1 MGKLDGKVVTFYSYK
16 GGVGRSFLLSNT
28 ATLLAQWGYRVL
40 CIDWDLEAPGLH
52 YYFRPHM
59 ESPETGLVEMV
70 LGARDGQQVDALG
83 HITPVTFPDGSRL
96 DLIAAGGV
104 GGDYIPNVQGID
116 WDALYEERD
125 FGNVLE
131 DWRRRWIESYD
142 VIFVDS
148 RTGIS
153 DSGGIC
159 TAQLPHIL
167 AYAFTANQQNVD
179 GVLEVVG
186 RAAKARNG
194 LPYDRSRLLTLP
206 LLCRFDMSEEYERAA
221 DWRRK
226 LQPALRSSYNAWV
239 PEGAAVER
247 VLDHCTVPYSAYW
260 SFGEE
265 LPVLTE
271 DFRNPQLISYSIAS
285 IAGLIA
291 RHLEDV
297 RLFTESRDAYV
308 DAAIRTG
315 RRGGQY
321 QYDFFIS
328 TASNTDDDA
337 RKLAELLAVE
347 GFTSY
352 VYDPRDDPHP
362 VIDTCRHFVLLARD
376 TVNTHQRVDVN
387 YFLRQTLDEQT
398 DRALFPVITPRH
410 ILRDLPSIAQ
420 SIRPYALSED
430 ALPSVARAIGARV
443 RGDAPPSAA
452 PENSYASPD
461 ENLCISH
468 AGPDRAW
475 AEWVAWQLQDAGYA
489 VELDVWHWGAGDKF
503 VERVDQ
509 SVRRGRTIALFSEA
523 YFHPDRYRMAEV
535 SEVLAAWGKLIPVR
549 IDHAVAPSALRA
561 LVAPNVNYFL
571 RQTLDEQTDRALF
584 PVITPRHILRDLPSI
599 AQSIRPYALSEDA
612 LPSVA
617 RAIGARVRGDAP
629 PSAAPENSYAS
640 PDENLCISHA
650 GPDRAWAEWVA
661 WQLQDAGYAVELDV
675 WHWGAGDKFVE
686 RVDQSVRRGRTIAL
700 FSEAYFHPDRY
711 RMAEVSEVLAA
722 WGKLIP
728 VRIDHAVAP
737 SALRAL
743 VAPSLVGLDE
753 GEARA
758 VLLRAVAGPLG
769 TPGGESRRSGAS
781 GPRLPGSLPQVWN
794 VQPRRSNFVGRED
807 LLMQVRT
814 RLTESRTAPVL
825 ALSGRIGVGKTQ
837 LAIEYAHRFSGEYEL
852 VWWVEADRQIPP
864 QLAALARLIDC
875 AAPKA
880 SEQEAVQALLNH
892 LRTRPRW
899 LIVFDNAVDPAD
911 LTRHLPTGEGH
922 VLITSRNPLW
932 HQVATSVEVGVL
944 DRTEAVDL
952 LRLRSPQLSDEDAS
966 RLATALDDLPLALA
980 QAGESLYLFTPD
992 QYLQQLELHAD
1003 AAVSDG
1009 TPFDYPGSLS
1019 TQLDGT
1025 MTRLAVS
1032 EPLAAELLRACSLL
1046 APEPFPLH
1054 ASDPHRARTPDDGGG
1069 AELVRALSHPRA
1081 FRQALTAVERLG
1093 LARGS
1098 GGSIQVDRLTQAVL
1112 RDQLTPES
1120 RAPAARHA
1128 SALLATAYPGQAAD
1142 PETWPHWPALLP
1154 HLLAIGPADLTTP
1167 LARFAAC
1174 EACWYLLDRGDT
1186 RTALARLQDLH
1197 RDWEQ
1202 RWGADAEDTMWAA
1215 AYLARAYA
1223 DTGELSEA
1231 HRLESST
1238 LHRQQT
1244 QLGPDHPGT
1253 LRAGGNFSLRLAA
1266 LGNTTDARAVAV
1278 QTLEAQRRLLGEDHP
1293 DTLVT
1298 AGNLAVLLSELGQ
1311 FEGALT
1317 LTEDTLAR
1325 QRHVLG
1331 ENHPHT
1337 LVTAGNLALH
1347 LAARGETE
1355 RAEDLVLDTL
1365 TRQLGLLGE
1374 THPDILHTMDIV
1386 NSRTH
1391 SARSVQQPNL
1401 A

>member
-1 MGKLDGKVVTFYSYK
+1 MNKLDGKVVTFYSYK

-70 LGARDGQQVDALG
+70 LGARDGQPVDALG
-83 HITPVTFPDGSRL
+83 HITPVNFPDGSRL

-142 VIFVDS
+142 VVFVDS

-221 DWRRK
+221 EWRRK

-265 LPVLTE
+265 LPVVTE

-321 QYDFFIS
+321 RYDFFIS
-328 TASNTDDDA
+328 RSSNSHDDA
-337 RKLAELLAVE
+337 RTLAELLAVE

-352 VYDPRDDPHP
+352 VYDPQDDPHP
-362 VIDTCRHFVLLARD
+362 VIDTCRHFILLARD

-398 DRALFPVITPRH
+398 DRTLFPVIAPRH
-410 ILRDLPSIAQ
+410 VLRDLPSIAQ
-420 SIRPYALSED
+420 SIPPYALSED
-430 ALPSVARAIGARV
+430 GLPSVARAISARV
-443 RGDAPPSAA
+443 RGDAPPSGA
-452 PENSYASPD
+452 PESSYPPPD
-461 ENLCISH
+461 GNLYISY

-475 AEWVAWQLQDAGYA
+475 AEWVAWQLQDAGYT
-489 VELDVWHWGAGDKF
+489 VELDVWHWRAGDDL
-503 VERVDQ
+503 VGRTNRALE
-509 SVRRGRTIALFSEA
+509 RGRVVALCSEA
-523 YFHPDRYRMAEV
+523 YFEPGRYTADEWSAV
-535 SEVLAAWGKLIPVR
+535 TAARGRFVPVR
-549 IDHAVAPSALRA
+549 LDDVVVPPILSGL
-561 LVAPNVNYFL
+561 LAPN
-571 RQTLDEQTDRALF
+571 
-584 PVITPRHILRDLPSI
+584 
-599 AQSIRPYALSEDA
+599 LS
-612 LPSVA
+612 
-617 RAIGARVRGDAP
+617 
-629 PSAAPENSYAS
+629 
-640 PDENLCISHA
+640 
-650 GPDRAWAEWVA
+650 
-661 WQLQDAGYAVELDV
+661 
-675 WHWGAGDKFVE
+675 
-686 RVDQSVRRGRTIAL
+686 
-700 FSEAYFHPDRY
+700 
-711 RMAEVSEVLAA
+711 
-722 WGKLIP
+722 
-728 VRIDHAVAP
+728 
-737 SALRAL
+737 
-743 VAPSLVGLDE
+743 GLGE
-753 GEARA
+753 EEARA
-758 VLLRAVAGPLG
+758 ALLQAVGGPHRPPSMPEF
-769 TPGGESRRSGAS
+769 PGGTRARRSSAS

-807 LLMQVRT
+807 LLMQIRT

-825 ALSGRIGVGKTQ
+825 ALSGRIGVGKSQ

-852 VWWVEADRQIPP
+852 VWWVEADQPILS

-875 AAPKA
+875 ADSAT

-892 LRTRPRW
+892 LRTRRRW
-899 LIVFDNAVDPAD
+899 LIVFDNAEAPGY

-932 HQVATSVEVGVL
+932 HQVAAPVEVGAL

-952 LRLRSPQLSDEDAS
+952 LRFRSPQLSDEDAG

-980 QAGESLYLFTPD
+980 QAGESLYLFTPE

-1009 TPFDYPGSLS
+1009 TPFDYPRPLS
-1019 TQLDGT
+1019 AQLAGA
-1025 MTRLAVS
+1025 MTRLAGS
-1032 EPLAAELLRACSLL
+1032 DPLAVDLLRACTLL

-1054 ASDPHRARTPDDGGG
+1054 ASDPARAETPDDGGG
-1069 AELVRALSHPRA
+1069 AELVQALSDPRA
-1081 FRQALTAVERLG
+1081 FRKALTAVERLG
-1093 LARGS
+1093 LAQGS

-1120 RAPAARHA
+1120 RALAARHA

-1202 RWGADAEDTMWAA
+1202 RLGADVEDTVWAA
-1215 AYLARAYA
+1215 AYLARAHA

-1231 HRLESST
+1231 HRLESGT

-1244 QLGPDHPGT
+1244 QLGPDHPGALRAAGNFT
-1253 LRAGGNFSLRLAA
+1253 LRLTA
-1266 LGNTTDARAVAV
+1266 LGNTTDARAMAV
-1278 QTLEAQRRLLGEDHP
+1278 QTLETQRRLLGEDHP
-1293 DTLVT
+1293 DTLIT

-1311 FEGALT
+1311 HEGALT

-1325 QRHVLG
+1325 QRRVLG

-1337 LVTAGNLALH
+1337 LVTAGNLAIH

-1355 RAEDLVLDTL
+1355 RAEDLALDTL
-1365 TRQLGLLGE
+1365 TRQLSLLGE
-1374 THPDILHTMDIV
+1374 THPDTLHTMDII
-1386 NSRTH
+1386 NSRAH

>member
-1 MGKLDGKVVTFYSYK
+1 MNKLDGKVVTFYSYK

-70 LGARDGQQVDALG
+70 LGARDGQPVDALG

-226 LQPALRSSYNAWV
+226 LQPALKSSYNAWV

-271 DFRNPQLISYSIAS
+271 DFRNPQLISYSLAS

-291 RHLEDV
+291 RNLSDV
-297 RLFTESRDAYV
+297 RLFTESRDSYV

-328 TASNTDDDA
+328 GAANTNDDA
-337 RKLAELLAVE
+337 RRLVTLLAAE
-347 GFTSY
+347 GFTSFWNES
-352 VYDPRDDPHP
+352 RGDDPHTY
-362 VIDTCRHFVLLARD
+362 IDNCRHLILLARD
-376 TVNTHQRVDVN
+376 TVDSYRRVEVN
-387 YFLRQTLDEQT
+387 YFLRQSLEEQT

-410 ILRDLPSIAQ
+410 VLRDLPSIAQ
-420 SIRPYALSED
+420 SIPPYALSEE
-430 ALPSVARAIGARV
+430 ALPSVARAISARV

-452 PENSYASPD
+452 PESSHPPPD
-461 ENLCISH
+461 ENLYISY

-475 AEWVAWQLQDAGYA
+475 AEWVAWQLQDAGYT
-489 VELDVWHWGAGDKF
+489 VELDVWHWRAGDDL
-503 VERVDQ
+503 VGRMDRALE
-509 SVRRGRTIALFSEA
+509 RGRVVALFSQA
-523 YFHPDRYRMAEV
+523 YFEPGRYTTEEWSVAMAARGRLV
-535 SEVLAAWGKLIPVR
+535 PVR
-549 IDHAVAPSALRA
+549 LDDVVAP
-561 LVAPNVNYFL
+561 P
-571 RQTLDEQTDRALF
+571 
-584 PVITPRHILRDLPSI
+584 ILSGL
-599 AQSIRPYALSEDA
+599 L
-612 LPSVA
+612 
-617 RAIGARVRGDAP
+617 
-629 PSAAPENSYAS
+629 
-640 PDENLCISHA
+640 
-650 GPDRAWAEWVA
+650 
-661 WQLQDAGYAVELDV
+661 
-675 WHWGAGDKFVE
+675 
-686 RVDQSVRRGRTIAL
+686 
-700 FSEAYFHPDRY
+700 
-711 RMAEVSEVLAA
+711 
-722 WGKLIP
+722 
-728 VRIDHAVAP
+728 
-737 SALRAL
+737 
-743 VAPSLVGLDE
+743 APSLSGLGE
-753 GEARA
+753 EEARA
-758 VLLRAVAGPLG
+758 ALLQAVGGPHRPPSMPEF
-769 TPGGESRRSGAS
+769 PGGTRARRSSAS

-807 LLMQVRT
+807 LLMQIRT
-814 RLTESRTAPVL
+814 RLTESRAAPVL
-825 ALSGRIGVGKTQ
+825 ALSGRIGVGKSQ

-852 VWWVEADRQIPP
+852 VWWVEADQPILS

-875 AAPKA
+875 ADSAT

-899 LIVFDNAVDPAD
+899 LIVFDNAEAPGY

-932 HQVATSVEVGVL
+932 HQVAAPVEVGAL

-952 LRLRSPQLSDEDAS
+952 LRFRSPQLSDEDAG

-980 QAGESLYLFTPD
+980 QAGESLYLFTPE

-1009 TPFDYPGSLS
+1009 TPFDYPRPLS
-1019 TQLDGT
+1019 AQLDGA
-1025 MTRLAVS
+1025 MTLLAGSDPLAVD
-1032 EPLAAELLRACSLL
+1032 LLRACTLL

-1054 ASDPHRARTPDDGGG
+1054 ASAPSRAEAQDDGGG
-1069 AELVRALSHPRA
+1069 AELVQALSDPRA
-1081 FRQALTAVERLG
+1081 FRKALTAVERLG

-1120 RAPAARHA
+1120 RALAARHA

-1174 EACWYLLDRGDT
+1174 EGCWYLLDRGDT

-1202 RWGADAEDTMWAA
+1202 RLGADVEDTMWAA

-1231 HRLESST
+1231 HRLQSST

-1244 QLGPDHPGT
+1244 QLGPDHPGA
-1253 LRAGGNFSLRLAA
+1253 LRAAGNFSLRLTA

-1278 QTLEAQRRLLGEDHP
+1278 QTLETQRRLLGEDDP

-1311 FEGALT
+1311 LEGALT
-1317 LTEDTLAR
+1317 LAEDTLTR
-1325 QRHVLG
+1325 QRRVLG

-1337 LVTAGNLALH
+1337 LVTAGNLAIH

-1355 RAEDLVLDTL
+1355 RAEDLALDTL
-1365 TRQLGLLGE
+1365 TRQLSLLGE
-1374 THPDILHTMDIV
+1374 THPDTLHTMDII

>member
-1 MGKLDGKVVTFYSYK
+1 MDKLDGKVVTFYSYK

-70 LGARDGQQVDALG
+70 LGARDGQPVDALG

-116 WDALYEERD
+116 WDALYEEQD

-142 VIFVDS
+142 VVFVDS

-179 GVLEVVG
+179 GVLEVVA

-221 DWRRK
+221 EWRRK
-226 LQPALRSSYNAWV
+226 LQPALKSSYNAWV

-271 DFRNPQLISYSIAS
+271 DFRSPQLISHSLAS

-291 RHLEDV
+291 RNLSDV
-297 RLFTESRDAYV
+297 RLFTESRDSYV

-328 TASNTDDDA
+328 GAANTSDDA
-337 RKLAELLAVE
+337 RKLVTLLATE
-347 GFTSY
+347 GFTSFWGE
-352 VYDPRDDPHP
+352 PRDDDPHA
-362 VIDTCRHFVLLARD
+362 VIDTCRHLILLARD
-376 TVNTHQRVDVN
+376 TVDSQRRVEVN
-387 YFLRQTLDEQT
+387 YFLRQTLEEQT

-410 ILRDLPSIAQ
+410 VLRDLPSIAQ
-420 SIRPYALSED
+420 SIPPYTLSEE
-430 ALPSVARAIGARV
+430 ALPSVARAIGARL
-443 RGDAPPSAA
+443 RGDAPVSAVPEAGFAPSD
-452 PENSYASPD
+452 ERLFISY
-461 ENLCISH
+461 
-468 AGPDRAW
+468 AGPDRPW
-475 AEWVAWQLQDAGYA
+475 AEWVAWQLQDAGYT
-489 VELDVWHWGAGDKF
+489 VELDVWHWGAGDDF
-503 VERVDQ
+503 AERAN
-509 SVRRGRTIALFSEA
+509 RRLSQGRTMALFSQA
-523 YFHPDRYRMAEV
+523 YFEAGRLTLDEESA
-535 SEVLAAWGKLIPVR
+535 VLATEGRLIPVR
-549 IDHAVAPSALRA
+549 IDDAVAPPALRR
-561 LVAPNVNYFL
+561 L
-571 RQTLDEQTDRALF
+571 
-584 PVITPRHILRDLPSI
+584 
-599 AQSIRPYALSEDA
+599 
-612 LPSVA
+612 
-617 RAIGARVRGDAP
+617 
-629 PSAAPENSYAS
+629 
-640 PDENLCISHA
+640 
-650 GPDRAWAEWVA
+650 
-661 WQLQDAGYAVELDV
+661 
-675 WHWGAGDKFVE
+675 
-686 RVDQSVRRGRTIAL
+686 
-700 FSEAYFHPDRY
+700 
-711 RMAEVSEVLAA
+711 LAA
-722 WGKLIP
+722 NL
-728 VRIDHAVAP
+728 
-737 SALRAL
+737 S
-743 VAPSLVGLDE
+743 GLGE
-753 GEARA
+753 EEARA
-758 VLLRAVAGPLG
+758 ALLQAVSGPHRPPG
-769 TPGGESRRSGAS
+769 MPDFPGGTRARRSSAS

-814 RLTESRTAPVL
+814 RLTESRAASVL

-852 VWWVEADRQIPP
+852 VWWVEADRPIPS
-864 QLAALARLIDC
+864 QLATLARLIDC

-899 LIVFDNAVDPAD
+899 LIVFDNAEAPGY

-932 HQVATSVEVGVL
+932 HQVAASVEVGAL

-952 LRLRSPQLSDEDAS
+952 LRLRSPHLSDEDAR

-1009 TPFDYPGSLS
+1009 TPFDYPGPLS
-1019 TQLDGT
+1019 TQLDRS
-1025 MTRLAVS
+1025 MTLLAGSDPLAVD
-1032 EPLAAELLRACSLL
+1032 LLRACTLL

-1054 ASDPHRARTPDDGGG
+1054 ASDPARAEAQDDGGG
-1069 AELVRALSHPRA
+1069 AELVQALSDPRA
-1081 FRQALTAVERLG
+1081 FRKALTAVERLG

-1120 RAPAARHA
+1120 RALAARHA

-1154 HLLAIGPADLTTP
+1154 HLLAISPADLTTP

-1197 RDWEQ
+1197 QDWE
-1202 RWGADAEDTMWAA
+1202 RRLGADVEDTMWAA

-1238 LHRQQT
+1238 LHWQQT
-1244 QLGPDHPGT
+1244 RLGPDHPGA

-1266 LGNTTDARAVAV
+1266 LGSTTDARAVAV
-1278 QTLEAQRRLLGEDHP
+1278 QILETQRRLLGEEHP

-1311 FEGALT
+1311 LEGALT

-1325 QRHVLG
+1325 QRRVLG

-1337 LVTAGNLALH
+1337 LVTAGNLAIH
-1347 LAARGETE
+1347 LAAQGETE

-1365 TRQLGLLGE
+1365 TQQISLLGQS
-1374 THPDILHTMDIV
+1374 HPDTLHTMDIV
-1386 NSRTH
+1386 NSRAH

-1401 A
+1401 AYPERPDTSAPQTRVRL

>member
-1 MGKLDGKVVTFYSYK
+1 MNKLDGKVVTFYSYK

-70 LGARDGQQVDALG
+70 LGARDGLPVDALG

-104 GGDYIPNVQGID
+104 GGEYIPNVQGID

-142 VIFVDS
+142 VVFVDS

-221 DWRRK
+221 EWRRK

-328 TASNTDDDA
+328 RSSNSHDDA
-337 RKLAELLAVE
+337 GKLAELLAVE

-352 VYDPRDDPHP
+352 VYDPQDDPHP
-362 VIDTCRHFVLLARD
+362 VVDTCRHFILLARD

-398 DRALFPVITPRH
+398 DRALFPVIAPRH
-410 ILRDLPSIAQ
+410 VLRDLPSIAQ
-420 SIRPYALSED
+420 SIPPYALSEE
-430 ALPSVARAIGARV
+430 ALPSVARAISARV
-443 RGDAPPSAA
+443 RGDAPPSGA
-452 PENSYASPD
+452 PESSYSPPD
-461 ENLCISH
+461 GNLYISY

-475 AEWVAWQLQDAGYA
+475 AEWAAWQLQDAGYT
-489 VELDVWHWGAGDKF
+489 VELDVWHWRAGDGP
-503 VERVDQ
+503 VGRMNRALE
-509 SVRRGRTIALFSEA
+509 RGRVVALCSEA
-523 YFHPDRYRMAEV
+523 YFEPGRFTADEWSAAMAARGRFV
-535 SEVLAAWGKLIPVR
+535 PVR
-549 IDHAVAPSALRA
+549 LDDVVVPPILSGL
-561 LVAPNVNYFL
+561 LAPN
-571 RQTLDEQTDRALF
+571 
-584 PVITPRHILRDLPSI
+584 
-599 AQSIRPYALSEDA
+599 LSG
-612 LPSVA
+612 L
-617 RAIGARVRGDAP
+617 G
-629 PSAAPENSYAS
+629 
-640 PDENLCISHA
+640 
-650 GPDRAWAEWVA
+650 
-661 WQLQDAGYAVELDV
+661 VE
-675 WHWGAGDKFVE
+675 
-686 RVDQSVRRGRTIAL
+686 
-700 FSEAYFHPDRY
+700 
-711 RMAEVSEVLAA
+711 
-722 WGKLIP
+722 
-728 VRIDHAVAP
+728 
-737 SALRAL
+737 
-743 VAPSLVGLDE
+743 
-753 GEARA
+753 EARA
-758 VLLRAVAGPLG
+758 ALLQAVGGPHRPPSMPEF
-769 TPGGESRRSGAS
+769 PGGTRARRSSAS

-807 LLMQVRT
+807 LLLQIRT
-814 RLTESRTAPVL
+814 RLTESRAAPVL
-825 ALSGRIGVGKTQ
+825 ALSGRIGVGKSQ

-852 VWWVEADRQIPP
+852 VWWVEADQPILS

-875 AAPKA
+875 ADSAT

-899 LIVFDNAVDPAD
+899 LIVFDNAEAPGY
-911 LTRHLPTGEGH
+911 LTRHLPTGAGH

-932 HQVATSVEVGVL
+932 HQVAASVEVGAL

-952 LRLRSPQLSDEDAS
+952 LRFRSPHLSDEDAG

-980 QAGESLYLFTPD
+980 QAGESLYLFTPE

-1009 TPFDYPGSLS
+1009 TPFDYPRPLS
-1019 TQLDGT
+1019 AQLAGA
-1025 MTRLAVS
+1025 MTRLAGS
-1032 EPLAAELLRACSLL
+1032 DPLAVDLLRACTLL

-1054 ASDPHRARTPDDGGG
+1054 ASDPARAETPDDGGG
-1069 AELVRALSHPRA
+1069 AELVRALSYPRA
-1081 FRQALTAVERLG
+1081 FRQALMAVERLG
-1093 LARGS
+1093 LAQGS

-1120 RAPAARHA
+1120 RALAARHA

-1202 RWGADAEDTMWAA
+1202 RLGADIEDTVWAA

-1231 HRLESST
+1231 HRLESGT
-1238 LHRQQT
+1238 LHRHQT
-1244 QLGPDHPGT
+1244 QLGPDHPGALRAAGNLT
-1253 LRAGGNFSLRLAA
+1253 LRLTA

-1278 QTLEAQRRLLGEDHP
+1278 QTLETQRRLLGEEHP
-1293 DTLVT
+1293 DTLIT

-1311 FEGALT
+1311 REGALT

-1325 QRHVLG
+1325 QRRVLG

-1355 RAEDLVLDTL
+1355 RAEDLALDTL
-1365 TRQLGLLGE
+1365 ARQRSLLGE
-1374 THPDILHTMDIV
+1374 THPDTLHTMDIV
-1386 NSRTH
+1386 NSRAH